1 MHTGDAVRKTRR
13 GRWLGALLAAV
24 ATMAAIPAVQSGAAN
39 LPPPPAP
46 TKEVHGHI
54 DTATGPVDTSR
65 AEECAATPTGLQGS
79 AWLVDGVT
87 PGRIFRLTADAG
99 TWQDDFD
106 VAFYGSLAGCRANQP
121 RIVFSNHA
129 GDENSVVP
137 ANAGIAVVTLAN
149 GRPGAAFAY
158 KEFASTP
165 AVPVKRPDARRPT
178 VIAIIEPLG
187 NDPVGGANSFSPYH
201 VDFLGSKHPWNN
213 DADTLNNIDFNADPS
228 TYVPGYTGGERLDL
242 HLPTLDN
249 EPVLP
254 LAKADGVAWSSMK
267 SSTLDAPHPYWLAG
281 TKVVAALR
289 FGGNMHGRDDNDGH
303 ATMASSV
310 AGGNVNGTC
319 PECLFVW
326 IGVASEGLGLQAL
339 EWAAKQPWID
349 VISNSYEM
357 SAAWHD
363 GVYLSDVASSRTKSL
378 VADKGKIVLW
388 AAGNGA
394 DGAFIA
400 PQSTYWSS
408 QKGPDWVVTVGALTP
423 RNDQPLRGGHP
434 VDVIA
439 YGEQYPSGGGTL
451 ANSRTTF
458 SGSSN
463 ATPVTAG
470 TIAHILQL
478 GRDVMGDSA
487 STTRDPQIMAS
498 GKAFPCASGVSHCP
512 LEDGKLYRQEV
523 EQILFDNV
531 LPSPARPLPP
541 GTTVAPPSPM
551 LSLPVSAAPT
561 KVDPDTVPLDDIRNL
576 PAVNSYQTEGHGIVY
591 GRLDSSRFAAEQRR
605 LQDGL
610 LGLVG
615 PYVRPPAE
623 RTWMTVDSKCRQRLW
638 GTWDMGYYHGQP
650 LNFDPAVDQTAM
662 AWNGWCDRVTQ
673 DALADA
679 PANPDLPNAPTTG

>member
-24 ATMAAIPAVQSGAAN
+24 ATMAAIPAVQSSAAN

-54 DTATGPVDTSR
+54 DTATGPVDTTR

-87 PGRIFRLTADAG
+87 PGQIFRLTADAG
-99 TWQDDFD
+99 TWRDDFD
-106 VAFYGSLAGCRANQP
+106 VAFYGSLAGCRANEA

-137 ANAGIAVVTLAN
+137 AGAGIAVVTLAT
-149 GRPGAAFAY
+149 GKAGAAFAY
-158 KEFASTP
+158 KEFAPAP
-165 AVPVKRPDARRPT
+165 AVPVKLPGARRPT
-178 VIAIIEPLG
+178 VVAIIEPIG
-187 NDPVGGANSFSPYH
+187 SDSVNGVNGFSPYH
-201 VDFLGSKHPWNN
+201 LDFLGSKHPWNN
-213 DADTLNNIDFNADPS
+213 DADTLNNIDFNADPA

-254 LAKADGVAWSSMK
+254 LATADNLAWRSMK
-267 SSTLDAPHPYWLAG
+267 NSTLDAPHPYWLAG
-281 TKVVAALR
+281 TKVIAALTFNGDLHR
-289 FGGNMHGRDDNDGH
+289 RNDNGGH

-310 AGGNVNGTC
+310 AAGNVHGTC

-326 IGVASEGLGLQAL
+326 IGASSVSTESQAL

-363 GVYLSDVASSRTKSL
+363 GVTLGNETSSRTKSL
-378 VADKGKIVLW
+378 VADKGKIVVW

-400 PQSTYWSS
+400 PQSTYWST

-423 RNDQPLRGGHP
+423 VNDQPLRGGQP

-439 YGEQYPSGGGTL
+439 YGEQYPSAGDTVVNGQ
-451 ANSRTTF
+451 TTF

-470 TIAHILQL
+470 TLAHIIQL
-478 GRDVMGDSA
+478 GRDVLGDSWT
-487 STTRDPQIMAS
+487 SLRDPQLVAE
-498 GKAFPCASGVSHCP
+498 GKRIRCAPDVANCP
-512 LEDGKLYRQEV
+512 LDDGKLYRQEV
-523 EQILFDNV
+523 EQTLFDNV
-531 LPSPARPLPP
+531 LPSPPRPLPR

-551 LSLPVSAAPT
+551 LSIPVSSAPAAVSPNT
-561 KVDPDTVPLDDIRNL
+561 APLDEIRYL
-576 PAVNSYQTEGHGIVY
+576 PAVNSYQTEGHGVVY
-591 GRLDSSRFAAEQRR
+591 GKLDAGRFVAEQRR

-610 LGLVG
+610 LGQVG
-615 PYVRPPAE
+615 PYARPPAE

-638 GTWDMGYYHGQP
+638 GIWGMGYYHGQP
-650 LNFDPAVDQTAM
+650 LTFDPAVDQTAM
-662 AWNGWCDRVTQ
+662 AWNGWCDRVVQ
-673 DALADA
+673 DAFADG
-679 PANPDLPNAPTTG
+679 PANPELGTPSTG